1 MARNPFDKAL
11 FLAATAACLAAGGAD
26 AAGMGSASRP
36 SGGQG
41 GALAPA
47 ASPYAILA
55 PVTLENTPGG
65 KGMAPFQGRPSLCQP
80 GEREVATS
88 TGLRCAPG
96 R

>member
-1 MARNPFDKAL
+1 MARNPFGNPL
-11 FLAATAACLAAGGAD
+11 FLAATIACLTIVAAD
-26 AAGMGSASRP
+26 EAGMASASRP

-41 GALAPA
+41 GVLAPA

-65 KGMAPFQGRPSLCQP
+65 KGMAPFQGRPSECQP
-80 GEREVATS
+80 GQREIADS
-88 TGLRCAPG
+88 TGLRCAPA

>member
-1 MARNPFDKAL
+1 MARKPFGNAL
-11 FLAATAACLAAGGAD
+11 ILATTIACLAVGAAD
-26 AAGMGSASRP
+26 AAGMASASRP

-41 GALAPA
+41 GPLAPA

-80 GEREVATS
+80 GEREIADS
-88 TGLRCAPG
+88 TGLRCAPD